1 MVFRVNTSI
10 QQPPKRYSNMKWHRL
25 YKESSGAHEF
35 VDSDRLRKEIKE
47 VLEEETSGWD
57 ETAGDYVQ
65 YMKDSAP
72 DYIDDYVDMVV
83 EDAVK
88 SFNKLVHRDDT
99 SMFGNFKDIRY
110 DWEGFHNELP
120 HGCTLR
126 EVVEMIDAGEENE
139 ITKEFKDW
147 AVDWYF
153 EAFGTYNLKYKWS
166 EFMEEVSDDY
176 EYQQDRDSERD

>member
-1 MVFRVNTSI
+1 
-10 QQPPKRYSNMKWHRL
+10 MKWNRL
-25 YKESSGAHEF
+25 YRESSEISEF
-35 VDSDRLRKEIKE
+35 VDSDRLRGEIKE
-47 VLEEETSGWD
+47 VLEEATEKWPEG
-57 ETAGDYVQ
+57 
-65 YMKDSAP
+65 YMKDCAD

-126 EVVEMIDAGEENE
+126 EVVELIEAGEENE

-153 EAFGTYNLKYKWS
+153 EAFGTYNLKYKWTN
-166 EFMEEVSDDY
+166 FMEEITYDEED
-176 EYQQDRDSERD
+176 EQI

>member
-1 MVFRVNTSI
+1 M
-10 QQPPKRYSNMKWHRL
+10 
-25 YKESSGAHEF
+25 
-35 VDSDRLRKEIKE
+35 SDEIKE
-47 VLEEETSGWD
+47 VLEEATEKWPEG
-57 ETAGDYVQ
+57 
-65 YMKDSAP
+65 YMKDCAD

-110 DWEGFHNELP
+110 DWEGFHHELP

-126 EVVEMIDAGEENE
+126 EVVELIEAGEENE

-153 EAFGTYNLKYKWS
+153 EAFGTYNLKYKWT
-166 EFMEEVSDDY
+166 EFMEEATYDEEDK
-176 EYQQDRDSERD
+176 ER

>member
-1 MVFRVNTSI
+1 
-10 QQPPKRYSNMKWHRL
+10 MKWNRL
-25 YKESSGAHEF
+25 YKESSEIPEF

-47 VLEEETSGWD
+47 VLEEETYGWD

-72 DYIDDYVDMVV
+72 DYIDDYVETVV
-83 EDAVK
+83 EDAVQ

-120 HGCTLR
+120 HGCTLK
-126 EVVEMIDAGEENE
+126 EVVQMIDVGEENE

-153 EAFGTYNLKYKWS
+153 EAFGTYNLKYKWAN
-166 EFMEEVSDDY
+166 FMEEITYDEED
-176 EYQQDRDSERD
+176 EER

>member
-1 MVFRVNTSI
+1 
-10 QQPPKRYSNMKWHRL
+10 MKWNRL
-25 YKESSGAHEF
+25 YKESSGIPEF

-72 DYIDDYVDMVV
+72 DYIDDYVETVV
-83 EDAVK
+83 EDAVQ

-120 HGCTLR
+120 HGCTLK
-126 EVVEMIDAGEENE
+126 EVVQMIDAGEENE

-153 EAFGTYNLKYKWS
+153 EAFGTYNLKYKWTN
-166 EFMEEVSDDY
+166 FMEEITYDEED
-176 EYQQDRDSERD
+176 EQI